1 VTGFLAVAVAMVA
14 VAVAWVLVPLLRQRR
29 PASPDPEA
37 TNLAVLRDQLA
48 ELDADLARGT
58 LTGERHAE
66 AKLELERRVLDEVEQ
81 AAPPAGGPPAA
92 SSAWAAAIL
101 GAAIPVAAIALY
113 LAVGAPGLL
122 LSDAPG
128 ASGPQHEVTAEQL
141 DAMVAK
147 LAAHVE
153 KNPDDAKGWS
163 LLARSYYVMARY
175 PEAVRA
181 YERAVALAPR
191 DADLLADYADA
202 LGMTRGRSLQGRPLE
217 LVERALAIDPE
228 HWKALALA
236 GTAAFE
242 RKDYRGAIAYWER
255 LKRVVPADSQI
266 GQSVAASIAEARE
279 LGGPAVAA
287 AKAPKAAAAS
297 AASAKVA
304 GKVTLAP
311 ALAAK
316 AAPTD
321 TVFVFA
327 RAASGPPMPLAVLR
341 KQVKDLPLEFA
352 LDDSMAMAPNL
363 KLSGFAEVIVG
374 ARISRSGSAT
384 PASGDLQGLSHP
396 VKVGAVGVAVVIDTA
411 VP

>member
-1 VTGFLAVAVAMVA
+1 VTGFLVVAAAMVA
-14 VAVAWVLVPLLRQRR
+14 AAVAWVLVPLLRQRR
-29 PASPDPEA
+29 QAGPDPEA
-37 TNLAVLRDQLA
+37 TNLAVLRDQVA

-58 LTGERHAE
+58 LTPERYDQ
-66 AKLELERRVLDEVEQ
+66 AKLELERRVLDEVAPAPG
-81 AAPPAGGPPAA
+81 AAGATPAA

-101 GAAIPVAAIALY
+101 GAAIPVAAVALY
-113 LAVGAPGLL
+113 LAVGTPAMLV
-122 LSDAPG
+122 AQTPG
-128 ASGPQHEVTAEQL
+128 ASGPQHEVTADQL
-141 DAMVAK
+141 EAMVAK

-153 KNPDDAKGWS
+153 KNPDDVKGWS

-181 YERAVALAPR
+181 YERAAVLAPR
-191 DADLLADYADA
+191 DTDLLADYADA
-202 LGMTRGRSLQGRPLE
+202 LGMTQGRSLHGKPLE
-217 LVERALAIDPE
+217 IVERALAIDPD

-266 GQSVAASIAEARE
+266 GQSVDASIAEARE
-279 LGGPAVAA
+279 LGGAPA
-287 AKAPKAAAAS
+287 AKAPKAAAGAR
-297 AASAKVA
+297 VA
-304 GKVTLAP
+304 GRVSLAP
-311 ALAAK
+311 ALAAR

-341 KQVKDLPLEFA
+341 KQVKDLPFEFA

-363 KLSGFAEVIVG
+363 KLSGFPEVVIG
-374 ARISRSGSAT
+374 ARVSRSGNAT
-384 PASGDLQGLSHP
+384 PASGDLQGASRP
-396 VKVGAVGVAVVIDTA
+396 VRVGATGVTLVIDTE